1 MDSATLRGRR
11 GIEWS
16 RASAARARGWRLA
29 IDKPSLLGSGEG
41 MATIV
46 VDPQCEV
53 WGVLYD
59 ITASDFEHLELTE
72 GVRIDHYR
80 RTEIVV
86 EPLVTGEAAAEPS
99 VPALTVTSDE
109 RNPSL
114 RPTRRYMR
122 LLVSGAQ
129 EHGLPATWIERLRSI
144 EAVDSGSW

>member
-29 IDKPSLLGSGEG
+29 IDKPSLPGSGEA

-46 VDPQCEV
+46 ADPACEV

-59 ITASDFEHLELTE
+59 ISASDFEHLELTE

-86 EPLVTGEAAAEPS
+86 EPLATWDAAAGRS
-99 VPALTVTSDE
+99 
-109 RNPSL
+109 
-114 RPTRRYMR
+114 
-122 LLVSGAQ
+122 
-129 EHGLPATWIERLRSI
+129 LPAVTITS
-144 EAVDSGSW
+144 